1 MLASALEGLAR
12 QASGLADHGGEG
24 SPAQQGVLLAVGMQ
38 PLQLPRQGDGVDQL
52 REAVGGAAE
61 RAADDLAPGPSPLHW
76 ALHMDSRLVGIC
88 RVSPL

>member
-1 MLASALEGLAR
+1 MLASALEEPAL
-12 QASGLADHGGEG
+12 QASGLADHRGEG
-24 SPAQQGVLLAVGMQ
+24 SPAQQGVLPAVGMQ
-38 PLQLPRQGDGVDQL
+38 PLQLLREGDGVDQL

-76 ALHMDSRLVGIC
+76 ALHEDSRLMGIR